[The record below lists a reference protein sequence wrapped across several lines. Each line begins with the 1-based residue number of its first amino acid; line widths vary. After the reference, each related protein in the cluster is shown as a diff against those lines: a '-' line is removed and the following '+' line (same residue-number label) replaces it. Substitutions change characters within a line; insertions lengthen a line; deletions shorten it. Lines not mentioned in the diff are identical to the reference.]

1 MESKRRRVV
10 RSEGRQ
16 MIASV
21 YHFLKTEYEFTVNF
35 KEPNCD
41 ISHLRN
47 IAKRTAEATG
57 VSERTVQRILK
68 EERDLPSTSSRFLS
82 PMRNRRKRESKVH
95 IDGLTADVVRS
106 TIQEFYIV
114 LKKIPT
120 LAKLRSDLNEKLGF
134 NGCLTTLR
142 TLLRKLG
149 FMWRK
154 TDNNR
159 KVLVER
165 HDIQIL
171 RLQYLKKITEY
182 RSQGRPI
189 VYTDESY
196 VLATQDRKN
205 IRFIVVHAGTYSGFI
220 DNACL
225 IYKAN
230 LATGDNNS
238 NMSFENYVN
247 WLNNKLLPNL
257 PDRSVIVLDTA
268 SYHNARAEKLPTTAS
283 KKSEMQQWL
292 TAKGI
297 QFDSNMRKVE
307 IYDIIKKHKSNF
319 IAYKIDNYI
328 KSKGFE
334 VLRLPPYHP
343 ELNAFEN
350 IWGVLKNFVALRDGE
365 QNMNDSDTE
374 KLIHEGIDKITS
386 EIWHNTCNSIIKK
399 EAEYMKYFDTEF
411 EFITNLQ
418 DDSNDETDT
427 EDDSNYDS
435 S

>member
-1 MESKRRRVV
+1 
-10 RSEGRQ
+10 

-21 YHFLKTEYEFTVNF
+21 YHFLKTEYEFTVSF

-57 VSERTVQRILK
+57 VSESTVQRILK
-68 EERDLPSTSSRFLS
+68 EERNLPSSSSRFLS
-82 PMRNRRKRESKVH
+82 PMRNRRKRVNKVN
-95 IDGLTADVVRS
+95 IDGFTAGVVRS

-114 LKKIPT
+114 HKQIPT
-120 LAKLRSDLNEKLGF
+120 LKKLQSVLNEKLGF
-134 NGCLTTLR
+134 DGCLTTLH
-142 TLLRKLG
+142 TFLKKLG
-149 FMWRK
+149 FIWRK

-165 HDIQIL
+165 HDIQML
-171 RLQYLKKITEY
+171 RLKYLNKITEY

-196 VLATQDRKN
+196 ISITHDRKN
-205 IRFIVVHAGTYSGFI
+205 RRFVVVHAGTDAGFI
-220 DNACL
+220 DNVCL

-230 LATGDNNS
+230 LVTGDNNC
-238 NMSFENYVN
+238 NTSFENYVN

-257 PDRSVIVLDTA
+257 PARSVIVLDTA
-268 SYHNARAEKLPTTAS
+268 LYHNARTDKLPTTAS
-283 KKSEMQQWL
+283 KKSEMEQWL

-297 QFDSNMRKVE
+297 QFDPNMRKVE
-307 IYDIIKKHKSNF
+307 IYDIIKKYKSNF

-343 ELNAFEN
+343 ELNALEN
-350 IWGVLKNFVALRDGE
+350 IWGVLKNFIALRDGE

-374 KLIHEGIDKITS
+374 KFIHESIEKITG
-386 EIWHNTCNSIIKK
+386 ETWHNTCNSVIKK

-411 EFITNLQ
+411 EFTTNLE
-418 DDSNDETDT
+418 DDSDDETDT
-427 EDDSNYDS
+427 EDDSSYDS